1 MMSVGKVAFFSRF
14 VTIFWLYMALLVK
27 KMLGSIFLLSKSVFG
42 YFKTKKV
49 LVTTKLEGA

>member
-49 LVTTKLEGA
+49 LMTTKLEGA